1 MPTKAESYRAA
12 LLDLDPDGWDAFLR
26 AESGLPG
33 PRGNLELAAVAA
45 ELGTEAQFRRW
56 LDYDATRAPTNDPG
70 EFLAFCGVLG
80 MGRLLADGWG
90 TALDFVRVAANDPRW
105 RLREAAAMALQGLGQ
120 ADSAALLDVTAVWSV
135 GTLLE
140 QRAAA
145 AGLAEPAVLRGRLDV
160 ARRALGDLNTITT
173 GLASVSD
180 RRSADFK
187 ALRKGLGYCW
197 SVVVVALPEE
207 GWLCLARWCESDDP
221 DVRWI
226 MRENLRKARL
236 IRLNA
241 DCVAQLLEKL
251 KSK

>member
-1 MPTKAESYRAA
+1 MPTKTESYRAA

-45 ELGTEAQFRRW
+45 DLGTEGQFRRW

-70 EFLAFCGVLG
+70 EFLAFCGVVG

-90 TALDFVRVAANDPRW
+90 AALDYVRVAANDPRW
-105 RLREAAAMALQGLGQ
+105 RLREAAAMALQRLGLAEPG
-120 ADSAALLDVTAVWSV
+120 ALLDVAAVWSV

-140 QRAAA
+140 RRAAA
-145 AGLAEPAVLRGRLDV
+145 AALAEPVVLRDRPAV
-160 ARRALGDLNTITT
+160 TRRALRILDTIMGGIAEIT
-173 GLASVSD
+173 D
-180 RRSADFK
+180 RRSEEFK
-187 ALRKGLGYCW
+187 ALRKGMGYCW

-207 GWLCLARWCESDDP
+207 GWPLLARWCAVDDP

-226 MRENLRKARL
+226 MKQNLGKTRLARL
-236 IRLNA
+236 DA
-241 DCVAQLLEKL
+241 DRVADLLKQLEA
-251 KSK
+251 